1 MDLKKLSTGEKII
14 GISGIVLFLSSFLD
28 WFGAEIEGVPGAS
41 GADNAWGFTLP
52 LFAVLLGMAMVV
64 LVALRAFGVVL
75 PEKVGG
81 FGFRLL
87 YLLGGL
93 AFLLVLL
100 KIIVGPDID
109 TGAAGAFGIEV
120 SKTREIGAFIGL
132 LCTAGLAVGG
142 FMAAKEAG
150 DLDELLNKRKSGGGT
165 AGGTP
170 PAA

>member
-1 MDLKKLSTGEKII
+1 VDVKKLSTGEKII
-14 GISGIVLFLSSFLD
+14 GISGIVLFIDSFLD
-28 WFGAEIEGVPGAS
+28 WFGAKAGPFSAK
-41 GADNAWGFTLP
+41 DNAWGFTLP
-52 LFAVLLGMAMVV
+52 LLAVLLGIAMVV
-64 LVALRAFGVVL
+64 LVALRASGVVM

-93 AFLLVLL
+93 AFLLVLI
-100 KIIVGPDID
+100 KIIVGPDIPD
-109 TGAAGAFGIEV
+109 IPGV
-120 SKTREIGAFIGL
+120 DKTREIGAYIGL

-150 DLDELLNKRKSGGGT
+150 DLDELMKRGNPGGGT
-165 AGGTP
+165 GGGAP

>member
-1 MDLKKLSTGEKII
+1 MII
-14 GISGIVLFLSSFLD
+14 GVSGIILFLSSFLD
-28 WFGAEIEGVPGAS
+28 WFGIEYKGSPGIS
-41 GADNAWGFTLP
+41 GAESAWSFTLP
-52 LFAVLLGMAMVV
+52 LFAVLLGIAMVV

-87 YLLGGL
+87 YLLGGI

-100 KIIVGPDID
+100 KVIVGPSYD
-109 TGAAGAFGIEV
+109 TGPFDDAFN
-120 SKTREIGAFIGL
+120 KTRELGAYIGL
-132 LCTAGLAVGG
+132 LCTIGLSVGG

-150 DLDELLNKRKSGGGT
+150 DLDELLNKRNAGGGD
-165 AGGTP
+165 ASPPSGP